1 MHQSLKGGGGGGSSS
16 GSDHLT
22 MSLLLT
28 TESFSW
34 AFLKLGT

>member
-1 MHQSLKGGGGGGSSS
+1 MHQSLKGGGGGGGSSSS

-34 AFLKLGT
+34 AF

>member
-1 MHQSLKGGGGGGSSS
+1 MHQSLKGGGGGDGGSSSSS

-34 AFLKLGT
+34 AF